1 MLIKSFLCFALCFY
15 AVEAIAGEKVPVS
28 GEACYTY
35 GDNES
40 PIMGEEAALN
50 LAKQK
55 AVESYKVFV
64 QSRSLVE
71 NMITTKHL
79 VSTLAAGSLY
89 NLDIKKVSKEG
100 REVCVEITAAVDPEE
115 IEKAIEEARLKKKK
129 KSVKTLKKEINW

>member
-1 MLIKSFLCFALCFY
+1 MKSFLCLVLCLCS
-15 AVEAIAGEKVPVS
+15 VETMAGEKVPVS
-28 GEACYTY
+28 GKACYTY

-71 NMITTKHL
+71 DMITTKHL
-79 VSTLAAGSLY
+79 VSTLAVGSLY
-89 NLDIKKVSKEG
+89 NLEIKKVSEEE

-115 IEKAIEEARLKKKK
+115 IEKAMEEARLKKKK
-129 KSVKTLKKEINW
+129 KAVKASKKEINW